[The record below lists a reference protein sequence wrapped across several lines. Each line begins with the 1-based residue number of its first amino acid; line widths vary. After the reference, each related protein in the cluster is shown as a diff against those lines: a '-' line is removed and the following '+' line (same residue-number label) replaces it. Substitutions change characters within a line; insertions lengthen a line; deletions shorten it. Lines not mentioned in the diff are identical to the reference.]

1 MLCRDK
7 LACPGYRVLGLA
19 SKARIPHGLIHLDD
33 RFKRRAWV
41 GLGPSWGLA
50 GGGKEGKLIL
60 IYQPRSDV
68 RHQADICWFLIW
80 LAAGFDYS
88 YPFPF

>member
-50 GGGKEGKLIL
+50 GGGKEEFRGVEEGH
-60 IYQPRSDV
+60 RDG
-68 RHQADICWFLIW
+68 W
-80 LAAGFDYS
+80 LS
-88 YPFPF
+88 VSTR